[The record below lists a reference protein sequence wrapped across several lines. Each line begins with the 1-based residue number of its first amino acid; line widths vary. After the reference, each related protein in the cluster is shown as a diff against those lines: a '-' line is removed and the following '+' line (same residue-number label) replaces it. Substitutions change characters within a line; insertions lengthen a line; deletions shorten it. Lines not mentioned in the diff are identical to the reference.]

1 MIHFLPAIDLK
12 DGQCVRLLRGDMNKA
27 TIFNHN
33 AQNQAEEFINAGC
46 RWLHIVDLNGAFEG
60 YSVNEAAISDIL
72 KATQKAKIK
81 TELGGG
87 IRTLQ
92 HMEKWLKAGVDRL
105 ILGTIALR
113 NPPLVKE
120 ACIEFAGHIAVGID
134 AKDGYVAVEGW
145 ADVSQTTVLDLAKQF
160 EDAGVSAIIHT
171 DIARD
176 GAMKGPNIEAS
187 LELAHHTD
195 IPVIV
200 SGGIST
206 MADLQQIKDKGD
218 GLFEA
223 VISGR
228 ALYDG
233 TIDLK
238 AAVNLLEM

>member
-12 DGQCVRLLRGDMNKA
+12 DGQCVRLLRGDMDKS
-27 TIFNHN
+27 TIFNDSP
-33 AQNQAEEFINAGC
+33 QNQAQEFVDAGC

-60 YSVNEAAISDIL
+60 YSVNEKPIKDIL
-72 KATQKAKIK
+72 SATKKVGVK

-87 IRTLQ
+87 IRSLA
-92 HMEKWLKAGVDRL
+92 HMEKWLNNGIDRL
-105 ILGTIALR
+105 ILGTVALHK
-113 NPPLVKE
+113 PQLVKE
-120 ACIEFAGHIAVGID
+120 ACKEFAGHIAVGID
-134 AKDGYVAVEGW
+134 ASNGYVAVEGW
-145 ADVSQTTVLDLAKQF
+145 ADISQTTVLDLARQF

-187 LELAHHTD
+187 MELAQHTD

-200 SGGIST
+200 SGGVST
-206 MADLQQIKDKGD
+206 MADLRQIKNKGD
-218 GLFEA
+218 DLFEG

-233 TIDLK
+233 AINLID
-238 AAVNLLEM
+238 AVHLLEA

>member
-27 TIFNHN
+27 TIFNDN
-33 AQNQAEEFINAGC
+33 AQNQAQEFIDAGC
-46 RWLHIVDLNGAFEG
+46 HWLHIVDLNGAFEG
-60 YSVNEAAISDIL
+60 YSVNEQAVVNIL
-72 KATQKAKIK
+72 KATKKAGVK

-87 IRTLQ
+87 IRTLA
-92 HMEKWLKAGVDRL
+92 HMEKWLDAGIDRL

-113 NPPLVKE
+113 EPKLVIE
-120 ACIEFAGHIAVGID
+120 ACKEFAGHIAVGID
-134 AKDGYVAVEGW
+134 AQDGYVAVEGW
-145 ADVSQTTVLDLAKQF
+145 ADISQTTVLELAKKF

-176 GAMKGPNIEAS
+176 GAMKGPNTEAS
-187 LELAHHTD
+187 LELARHTD

-200 SGGIST
+200 SGGVST
-206 MADLQQIKDKGD
+206 MADLEKIKQQGE
-218 GLFEA
+218 GLFEG

-233 TIDLK
+233 AIDLK
-238 AAVNLLEM
+238 QAVALLEA

>member
-12 DGQCVRLLRGDMNKA
+12 GGQCVRLLKGDMNKA
-27 TIFNHN
+27 TVFNNSAYHQ
-33 AQNQAEEFINAGC
+33 AQEFVNAGC
-46 RWLHIVDLNGAFEG
+46 NWLHIVDLNGAFEG
-60 YSVNEAAISDIL
+60 YSVNEEAVLDIL
-72 KATQKAKIK
+72 KATKPAHVK

-87 IRTLQ
+87 IRSLA
-92 HMEKWLKAGVDRL
+92 HMEKWLTAGIDRL

-113 NPPLVKE
+113 NPKLVKE
-120 ACIEFAGHIAVGID
+120 ACKEFAGHIAVGID

-160 EDAGVSAIIHT
+160 EDAGVAAIIHT

-176 GAMKGPNIEAS
+176 GAMMGPNIEAS
-187 LELAHHTD
+187 LALAQHSP

-200 SGGIST
+200 SGGVSK
-206 MADLQQIKDKGD
+206 MEDLQHIKNKGD
-218 GLFEA
+218 GLFEG

-238 AAVNLLEM
+238 KAIALLGE